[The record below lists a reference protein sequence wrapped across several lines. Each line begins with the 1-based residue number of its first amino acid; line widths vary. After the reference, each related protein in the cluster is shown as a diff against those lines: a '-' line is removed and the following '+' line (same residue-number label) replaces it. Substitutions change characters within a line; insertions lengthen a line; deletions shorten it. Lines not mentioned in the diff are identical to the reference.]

1 MDARSEFVI
10 PFVGL
15 KNGQHTLEF
24 SIDQK
29 FFEAFEFF
37 DFNQSQFAVSAVLNK
52 KEQLLEFALEANG
65 MVGVACD
72 LSTEPFDLPL
82 HCQFDLIVK
91 FGSEFNNDDDEILV
105 LPHGSYQVD
114 LSQYVYEMILLAMPS
129 KLIHPQIEE
138 GTLQSPILDK
148 LKELEPKEEKKS
160 QQDNDPR
167 WDKLKDLLQ
176 NNK

>member
-15 KNGQHTLEF
+15 KNGQHTFEF

-105 LPHGSYQVD
+105 LPHGS
-114 LSQYVYEMILLAMPS
+114 
-129 KLIHPQIEE
+129 
-138 GTLQSPILDK
+138 
-148 LKELEPKEEKKS
+148 
-160 QQDNDPR
+160 
-167 WDKLKDLLQ
+167 
-176 NNK
+176 